1 MLNCLDQSHVML
13 YYTCNITW
21 RGNMSRGP
29 SGRVVIE
36 IDPTIKQ
43 RLYIALINK
52 NMTLKDWFL
61 DNISLFIRE
70 TEQPSLFLDSH
81 NNKLSM
87 TDEGI
92 QDELYSK

>member
-1 MLNCLDQSHVML
+1 
-13 YYTCNITW
+13 
-21 RGNMSRGP
+21 MSRGP